1 MWLRVALYLLLG
13 LGNLIL
19 VVRMRRALPK
29 WSPPDPSLGT
39 VPTAKRTG
47 PYDPQPPQPPQGL
60 MDLWKIAPLVNVLV
74 TCGLLAI

>member
-1 MWLRVALYLLLG
+1 MWRRVALYLLLG

-19 VVRMRRALPK
+19 VLRMRRTFPK
-29 WSPPDPSLGT
+29 WSPPEPSTGNT
-39 VPTAKRTG
+39 AAKRTG
-47 PYDPQPPQPPQGL
+47 ARDSQPPQEL